1 VRVNGNTTSGR
12 FDVTGDGAG
21 LEGRAGLS
29 LPAQV
34 ANQTGLTRA
43 LSQALSPVRSWRE
56 HDPGVV
62 VRDLAVMLI
71 DGGECV
77 SDLAPRQAELFGE
90 HAGQRT
96 ASQPTAWRT
105 IEAIAADE
113 LALTR
118 LEQAV
123 ARVRAHVWSLPG
135 GAPPVLDDEEAE
147 PVCVDLD
154 ATLVTAHSE
163 KDGAAGTYKGT
174 FGYHPDLAF
183 LDRGDGTGEALAG
196 LLRPGNA
203 GSNTASDHIELL
215 DAALAELPADC
226 RDREIVVR
234 GDIGYAVKD
243 FLAHT
248 REQGCRF
255 SVSFE
260 ITDTIKNAIRAV
272 PERAWQPAIRQDDS
286 LRPGA
291 AVAELTHQITLPE
304 GWPAASRLIVRREPL
319 HPGAQQTIDDIDGCR
334 FTALL
339 TDQTDPDF
347 TVLEQRHR
355 ARARA
360 EDRIRTLKDLGM
372 RNLPCGEFSRNA
384 VWLNLA
390 LLALNL
396 TTWTQALTLSGELA
410 RAAPKRLRYQLF
422 HVAARVARSARRI
435 TVRLHAD
442 WPWTPHLLAA
452 FQRLRALPPAPA

>member
-1 VRVNGNTTSGR
+1 MGI
-12 FDVTGDGAG
+12 
-21 LEGRAGLS
+21 EGRAGLS

-34 ANQTGLTRA
+34 ANHVGLTRVLSGA
-43 LSQALSPVRSWRE
+43 LSSVRSWRE

-62 VRDLAVMLI
+62 VRDLAVMLV
-71 DGGECV
+71 DGGDCV
-77 SDLAPRQAELFGE
+77 SDLAPRAPELFGE
-90 HAGQRT
+90 HAGQTT

-118 LEQAV
+118 VEDAL
-123 ARVRAHVWSLPG
+123 ARVREHVWGLPG
-135 GAPPVLDDEEAE
+135 GAPPVLDDGSAE

-183 LDRGDGTGEALAG
+183 CDRGDGTGEALAG

-203 GSNTASDHIELL
+203 GSNTAADHIELL
-215 DAALAELPADC
+215 DAALAGLPADC
-226 RDREIVVR
+226 CDREIVVR
-234 GDIGYAVKD
+234 GDIGYAVKA
-243 FLAHT
+243 FLAHA
-248 REQGCRF
+248 RKQGCSF

-260 ITDTIKNAIRAV
+260 ITEPIKDAIRGLD
-272 PERAWQPAIRQDDS
+272 ERAWQPAIRQDDT

-291 AVAELTHQITLPE
+291 AVAELTHEIALPE
-304 GWPAASRLIVRREPL
+304 GWPAGSRLIIRREPL
-319 HPGAQQTIDDIDGCR
+319 HPGAQQTIDDLDGCR
-334 FTALL
+334 FTAVL
-339 TDQTDPDF
+339 TDQTDGDIA
-347 TVLEQRHR
+347 VLEQRHR

-372 RNLPCGEFSRNA
+372 GNLPCGEFSRNA
-384 VWLNLA
+384 VWLQLA

-396 TTWTQALTLSGELA
+396 QVWTQTLTLSGELA
-410 RAAPKRLRYQLF
+410 RAEPKRLRYQLH
-422 HVAARVARSARRI
+422 HVAARVTRGARRV
-435 TVRLHAD
+435 TVKLDAD
-442 WPWTPHLLAA
+442 WAWTPDLLAA
-452 FQRLRALPPAPA
+452 FQRLRALPPAPT